1 MAARSDAGPPIE
13 IRGHF
18 MNPSLEAFVKFY
30 LRVVLGTLMLVAFI
44 AFVSLPFILGR
55 PVGHAQD
62 ATQAAD
68 RHMT

>member
-1 MAARSDAGPPIE
+1 
-13 IRGHF
+13 
-18 MNPSLEAFVKFY
+18 MNPSLQAFVKSY
-30 LRVVLGTLMLVAFI
+30 LRVVLGTLMVVAFF

-62 ATQAAD
+62 VTHAAD

>member
-1 MAARSDAGPPIE
+1 
-13 IRGHF
+13 
-18 MNPSLEAFVKFY
+18 MNPSLQAFVKSY
-30 LRVVLGTLMLVAFI
+30 LRVVLGTLMVVAFI

-62 ATQAAD
+62 AAQAAE